1 MLVLVLMLVEMEA
14 AVVSGM
20 LAAEPVMMDEV
31 VDEMAVDGMA
41 VVGSPQ
47 MSSMMTMRQV
57 ARREGAKGKT

>member
-1 MLVLVLMLVEMEA
+1 
-14 AVVSGM
+14 M

-57 ARREGAKGKT
+57 ARKEGAKGKT